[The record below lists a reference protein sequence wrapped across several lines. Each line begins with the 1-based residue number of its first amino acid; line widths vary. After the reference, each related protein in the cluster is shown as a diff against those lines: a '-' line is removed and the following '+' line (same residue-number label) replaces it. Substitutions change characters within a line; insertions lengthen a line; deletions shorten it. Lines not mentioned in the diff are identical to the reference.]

1 MGELIVTTFAC
12 VAVAAG
18 GLIAWALIM
27 NGRRQARHWD
37 VYTEKHPPIGDEE
50 FLRLCD
56 AGANREI
63 ALKVRAII
71 CDCTVID
78 YDRIYPNTRL
88 MQDVW

>member
-37 VYTEKHPPIGDEE
+37 VYTEKHPQSGMRS
-50 FLRLCD
+50 F
-56 AGANREI
+56 
-63 ALKVRAII
+63 
-71 CDCTVID
+71 CDCVTPV
-78 YDRIYPNTRL
+78 RIAKSR
-88 MQDVW
+88 